1 MKFVSR
7 IGLVAT
13 VAFAGPAFASD
24 LFGGVYAHATRVF
37 TLNTYEGGADVEL
50 GYRWNLLF
58 PSGLLRGLQPY
69 VLGSVNSK
77 GGTDFAA
84 AGLSYK
90 IGHKLYLRPGLGVA
104 VHTGPHRAYDAL
116 GVRYDL
122 GSRVVFE
129 PELALGFRL
138 APRVGIEASFTH
150 LSHAQ
155 IFSQQNPGQD
165 YFGVRLNLKL

>member
-1 MKFVSR
+1 MKSVFAAA
-7 IGLVAT
+7 IAAT
-13 VAFAGPAFASD
+13 VVVAGPASAND
-24 LFGGVYAHATRVF
+24 LFGGVYAHATQVF

-50 GYRWNLLF
+50 GYRWNRVF
-58 PSGLLRGLQPY
+58 PNGPFRGLQPY

-122 GSRVVFE
+122 GSRIVFE
-129 PELALGFRL
+129 PELALGFRIT
-138 APRVGIEASFTH
+138 PRVGIEASFTH

-165 YFGVRLNLKL
+165 NFGVRLNLAL